1 MYVRAHTSTPRHC
14 TAGKETRVREKL
26 GLGCGFGS
34 LGTLVKERKEKE
46 EGKGEEEED
55 EEEKRLPRDWL
66 GEPASRTS
74 KNREQ
79 ER

>member
-1 MYVRAHTSTPRHC
+1 M
-14 TAGKETRVREKL
+14 
-26 GLGCGFGS
+26 GCGFGS